1 MECWDYKKFFWYG
14 CYLPGKVSGE
24 YFYQIIALK
33 LLKIGFVGMQLVCPN
48 KCALN
53 WLNSAFYMQ
62 ITAKV

>member
-1 MECWDYKKFFWYG
+1 
-14 CYLPGKVSGE
+14 LPGKFSGD